1 MTFAITSK
9 SMPTIA
15 KAGDVAVAPAAVP
28 SPGWSLALC
37 SLLLAASCIGYW
49 WDRPFSRV
57 LVSKKVSISALS
69 GEQRMN
75 IQMAARLLNAAVLK
89 PGEEFSFNRTV
100 GPRTSVRGFL
110 PAPAY
115 VGPDAPK
122 STGGGICVI
131 SSLLYQDA
139 LMSGFQIT
147 QRTAHMRT
155 IHSIP
160 AGLDAT
166 VWYGSDDLCF
176 RNTLDCPVEIV
187 TSYSPYEVTIE
198 LVGNTHK
205 SNWHPLELV
214 RMQVPHGP
222 HEIYVEVATKHDGK
236 STVVSKDIYGTPT
249 TGARHR

>member
-1 MTFAITSK
+1 MTASITSNR
-9 SMPTIA
+9 TIA
-15 KAGDVAVAPAAVP
+15 KAGDATAPFMVA
-28 SPGWSLALC
+28 SPGWSVALC
-37 SLLLAASCIGYW
+37 FLLFAASCIGYW
-49 WDRPFSRV
+49 WDRPFSQV
-57 LVSKKVSISALS
+57 LVSKRVSISALS

-75 IQMAARLLNAAVLK
+75 IQMAARLLNGSVLK
-89 PGEEFSFNRTV
+89 PQEEFSFNRTV

-139 LMSGFQIT
+139 LTTGFQIT
-147 QRTAHMRT
+147 QRIAHMRT

-176 RNTLDCPVEIV
+176 RNTLDCPVEIA
-187 TSYSPYEVTIE
+187 TTYSPYEVTIE
-198 LVGNTHK
+198 LLGNTHK
-205 SNWHPLELV
+205 PAWHPLELV

-222 HEIYVEVATKHDGK
+222 HQIYVEVSTKTDGK
-236 STVVSKDIYGTPT
+236 ATVVSKDVYGIPT
-249 TGARHR
+249 TGERHR

>member
-1 MTFAITSK
+1 MTSSSITSK
-9 SMPTIA
+9 QLPILKSANGIA
-15 KAGDVAVAPAAVP
+15 APFVVP
-28 SPGWSLALC
+28 SQGWSTALC
-37 SLLLAASCIGYW
+37 FLLLAASYMAYW
-49 WDRPFSRV
+49 WDRPFSQV

-69 GEQRMN
+69 GQQRMN
-75 IQMAARLLNAAVLK
+75 IQMAAQLLNAAVIK
-89 PGEEFSFNRTV
+89 PGEAFSFNRTV

-122 STGGGICVI
+122 STGGGICVL

-139 LMSGFQIT
+139 LMAGFQVT

-160 AGLDAT
+160 AGFDAT

-187 TSYSPYEVTIE
+187 TTYSPYEVTIE
-198 LVGNTHK
+198 LVGNTHRA
-205 SNWHPLELV
+205 NWHPLELA
-214 RMQVPHGP
+214 RMQAPHGP
-222 HEIYVEVATKHDGK
+222 HEIYVEVATKQNGK
-236 STVVSKDIYGTPT
+236 STVVSRDIYGIPT
-249 TGARHR
+249 TGERHR